1 MHCKCELENQQA
13 PVLSLLYNLMTESL
27 NELGFSVA
35 EDLATYALIRTFT
48 IIKTIKRISE
58 DIIKKDR
65 TTIIKNIQR
74 LTGIDDFLFNQLEL
88 LPGVLD
94 GRSGLTAI
102 IDSTLLRRFSDK
114 VYSAKL
120 RWNYAKGCYEVLQE
134 QINCCIFT
142 NNGTYTVYEDK
153 TSQRKKHRNL
163 RRYNRSSL

>member
-1 MHCKCELENQQA
+1 
-13 PVLSLLYNLMTESL
+13 
-27 NELGFSVA
+27 
-35 EDLATYALIRTFT
+35 
-48 IIKTIKRISE
+48 
-58 DIIKKDR
+58 
-65 TTIIKNIQR
+65 

-94 GRSGLTAI
+94 GRSSLTAI

-120 RWNYAKGCYEVLQE
+120 RWNYAKGCYEILQE